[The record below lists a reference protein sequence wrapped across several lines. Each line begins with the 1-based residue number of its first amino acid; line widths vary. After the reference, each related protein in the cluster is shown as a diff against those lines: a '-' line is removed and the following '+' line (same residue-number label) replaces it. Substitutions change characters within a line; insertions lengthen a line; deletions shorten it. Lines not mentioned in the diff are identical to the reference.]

1 LINSKNIFLSK
12 PFLNGS
18 ITLAYLFCILF
29 ISTGCSTKRY
39 SDPLS
44 PEEALKSFQLNE
56 DFDIEIF
63 AAEPFVLDPVD
74 MVFDEEG
81 KAYVVEMPDYPYQ
94 PKAGK
99 AAGRIR
105 LLMDTNGDGR
115 IDKSIVFADSLS
127 EATSI
132 LPWKG
137 GLIVTAAPYILYLK
151 DTNGDSRADTKEVL
165 FSGFFRNNSEAQI
178 TGLRFEIDNWI
189 YANNRGQDGVVNYSG
204 KPDAPSVSVRG
215 ADFRFRL
222 DRGQF
227 EPETGPGQFGQM
239 IDKWGHRFFT
249 ENSIHLEQ
257 SVIPWRYLHR
267 HAYLPSTTAVVNIS
281 DHDPIMYQETPPP
294 YWRAE
299 RTNRR
304 NKQYQEQKL
313 SRVEYAEDHFTGV
326 SGAVIYLAD
335 AFPQEYYGN
344 IFCGDVAGN
353 LVHRDIVTLSPDST
367 RFIAKRANAEKDGE
381 FLSSKDPWF
390 RPANVTVGPEGY
402 LYVIDMY
409 RQHIETPVSIPEDLQ
424 TDMDFL
430 RGSDKGR
437 IYRIVPK
444 KGRAAKPASANLKNM
459 QSAQLIGQLAS
470 SNQWFALQAQRLLLE
485 RYDTSVI
492 PLVKSMFTTHKD
504 PSARTHALFV
514 LEGPNAMN
522 ASIAKQAVKD
532 SDPNVRENG
541 LILAERYQQL
551 LSLVIEATKDSI
563 ARVAM
568 QATLS
573 LGEFKGHE
581 VIPTMAAVL
590 QKHFHDRWFRMAVL
604 SADAGSS
611 IQFLNHL
618 INKGK
623 FFSEYD
629 SAGAAF
635 LQDISFIV
643 GFRNQ
648 TGEITQLLKLVSNTS
663 INNNN
668 SGWRLAALNGLS
680 KGLKKLKTKPAADA
694 QLKQVLQNMESG
706 DAKETHEAVDEVRKL
721 LQ

>member
-1 LINSKNIFLSK
+1 MIYYKKTFLRQPFFRASKTIGYVLS
-12 PFLNGS
+12 
-18 ITLAYLFCILF
+18 ILLVL
-29 ISTGCSTKRY
+29 TACSAKRY

-56 DFDIEIF
+56 DFNIEIF

-74 MVFDEEG
+74 LVFDEEG
-81 KAYVVEMPDYPYQ
+81 KAYVVEMPDYPYP
-94 PKAGK
+94 PKEGK
-99 AAGRIR
+99 VAGRIR

-115 IDKSIVFADSLS
+115 IDKSTVFADSLS

-132 LPWKG
+132 FPWKG

-151 DTNGDSRADTKEVL
+151 DTNGDFRADTKEVL
-165 FSGFFRNNSEAQI
+165 FSGFFKSNSEAQI
-178 TGLRFEIDNWI
+178 TSLNFGIDNWI
-189 YANNRGQDGVVNYSG
+189 YANNRGQDGLINFSR
-204 KPDAPSVSVRG
+204 KADTSHLSVRG

-222 DRGQF
+222 DRDQF
-227 EPETGPGQFGQM
+227 EPETGPGQFGQA
-239 IDKWGHRFFT
+239 IDRWGHRFFT
-249 ENSIHLEQ
+249 ENSIHLQQ

-267 HAYLPSTTAVVNIS
+267 HPYLPSTTAVINIS
-281 DHDPIMYQETPPP
+281 DHDPIMYQKTPPP

-313 SRVEYAEDHFTGV
+313 SRVEYADDHFTGV
-326 SGAVIYLAD
+326 SGSVIYTGD

-353 LVHRDIVTLSPDST
+353 LVHRDIITPSPDST
-367 RFIAKRANAEKDGE
+367 RFIAKRANAEKDKE

-390 RPANVTVGPEGY
+390 RPANVTVGPDGY

-444 KGRAAKPASANLKNM
+444 NRKAQTASSFNLKTM
-459 QSAQLIGQLAS
+459 QTAQLVEQLAS
-470 SNQWFALQAQRLLLE
+470 TNQWFALNAQKLLVE
-485 RYDTSVI
+485 RQDKSPVPFAT
-492 PLVKSMFTTHKD
+492 SMFTTNRD
-504 PSARTHALFV
+504 AAARTRALYV
-514 LEGPNAMN
+514 LEGLNALD
-522 ASIAKQAVKD
+522 ASIVKQAVKD

-541 LILAERYQQL
+541 LILAQRYQQL
-551 LSLVIEATKDSI
+551 LPLVIEATKDSI
-563 ARVAM
+563 VRVAM

-573 LGEFKGHE
+573 LGEFKGQI

-590 QKHFHDRWFRMAVL
+590 QKHIQDRWFQMAVL

-611 IQFLNHL
+611 IQFLNQM
-618 INKGK
+618 INKSN
-623 FFSEYD
+623 FFYQYD
-629 SAGAAF
+629 SARVAF
-635 LQDISFIV
+635 LEDISFIV

-648 TGEITQLLKLVSNTS
+648 TGEITQLLKLLSGTS
-663 INNNN
+663 IKE
-668 SGWRLAALNGLS
+668 SRWQLACLNGLS
-680 KGLKKLKTKPAADA
+680 KGLKKLKTRPIADP
-694 QLKQVLQNMESG
+694 QLKQALQDIESDNG
-706 DAKETHEAVDEVRKL
+706 KETANAVDEVRKL

>member
-1 LINSKNIFLSK
+1 LINNKKIFFPQ
-12 PFLNGS
+12 PFFSVRKAIGC
-18 ITLAYLFCILF
+18 IFWILF
-29 ISTGCSTKRY
+29 VLTACSAKRY
-39 SDPLS
+39 SEPLS
-44 PEEALKSFQLNE
+44 PEEALKSFHLNE
-56 DFDIEIF
+56 DFTIEIF
-63 AAEPFVLDPVD
+63 AAEPFVRDPVD
-74 MVFDEEG
+74 LVFDEEG
-81 KAYVVEMPDYPYQ
+81 KAYVVEMPDYPYPPMQ
-94 PKAGK
+94 GK

-105 LLMDTNGDGR
+105 LLMDTNGDGS
-115 IDKSIVFADSLS
+115 IDKSTVFADSLS

-132 LPWKG
+132 FPWKG
-137 GLIVTAAPYILYLK
+137 GLIVTAAPYIMYLK

-165 FSGFFRNNSEAQI
+165 FSGFFNKNSEAQI
-178 TGLRFEIDNWI
+178 TSLRFGIDNWI
-189 YANNRGQDGVVNYSG
+189 YANNRGQDGLINFSR
-204 KPDAPSVSVRG
+204 KADTSHLSVRG

-222 DRGQF
+222 DRDQF
-227 EPETGPGQFGQM
+227 EPETGPGQFGQT
-239 IDKWGHRFFT
+239 IDRWGHRFFT
-249 ENSIHLEQ
+249 ENSVHIEQ
-257 SVIPWRYLHR
+257 PVIPWRYLHR
-267 HAYLPSTTAVVNIS
+267 HPYLPSTSAVVNIS

-313 SRVEYAEDHFTGV
+313 GRVEYADDHFTGV

-353 LVHRDIVTLSPDST
+353 LVHRDIITLSADST
-367 RFIAKRANAEKDGE
+367 RFIAKRANAEKDRE

-390 RPANVTVGPEGY
+390 RPANVTVGPDGC
-402 LYVIDMY
+402 LYVTDMY

-444 KGRAAKPASANLKNM
+444 EGRSAKPVSANLKNM
-459 QSAQLIGQLAS
+459 QSTQSVELLS
-470 SNQWFALQAQRLLLE
+470 SPNQWFAIQAQRLLLE
-485 RYDTSVI
+485 RQDASVI
-492 PLVKSMFTTHKD
+492 SLVKSMFTTHKD
-504 PSARTHALFV
+504 AAARLHALFV
-514 LEGPNAMN
+514 LEGLNALD
-522 ASIAKQAVKD
+522 ASIVKQALKD
-532 SDPNVRENG
+532 SDSNVRENA

-551 LSLVIEATKDSI
+551 LPLVKDATKDSI

-573 LGEFKGHE
+573 LGEFKGQE

-590 QKHFHDRWFRMAVL
+590 QKHIHDRWFRMAVL

-611 IQFLNHL
+611 IQFLDHL
-618 INKGK
+618 INKDK
-623 FFSEYD
+623 VFSGYD
-629 SAGAAF
+629 SASAAF
-635 LQDISFIV
+635 LHDISFIV

-648 TGEITQLLKLVSNTS
+648 SGEITQLLKLVSNTS
-663 INNNN
+663 INNK
-668 SGWRLAALNGLS
+668 SRWQLAALTGLS
-680 KGLKKLKTKPAADA
+680 KGLKKLKTKPTADP
-694 QLKQVLQNMESG
+694 QLKQVLQNMETG
-706 DAKETHEAVDEVRKL
+706 NVKETRDAVNELRKL